1 MSDRKHSNIP
11 DKQDTGRQ
19 AVGKPMGRP
28 MRPGGR
34 GGGHHAMMAGEKA
47 KDFKASIK
55 RLLTYLSPYKL
66 AITAVLLFAILSTV
80 FTIVGPRIL
89 AKAIDEL
96 YSGLVRI
103 ISGKPEGIRFD
114 YIGRVLLILL
124 GLYGISA
131 AFSYLQGFIM
141 ADVSTTVSYRL
152 RNAIGQKINK
162 LPLSFFDKVSQGE
175 ILSRVTNDVDLLNNS
190 LSQSI
195 TQIISSATTMLGV
208 LIMMLSL
215 SWKMTL
221 VALGMLPLS
230 LLLVL
235 SVVKRSQKYFRKQQE
250 YLGHVNGHIEE
261 MYGGHVVMKVFNG
274 EEKSVKEFEKYNSQ
288 LYDSAWKS
296 QFISSL
302 MMPMMRFVG
311 NLGYVVICIL
321 GAYLTT
327 IGAMTVGGIQAFI
340 QYVRSFTQPINDIAN
355 ISNIL
360 QQIAAAAERIF
371 EFLDEEEEKENNI
384 KAYINTGF
392 DKENEPLSKV
402 DIRGNVDFINVHF
415 GYSPDK
421 IVINDFSASI
431 KEGQKVAIVG
441 PTGAGKTTIV
451 KLLMRFYEVNDGA
464 ILLDGHDIRDFSRN
478 DLRSVF
484 GMVLQDTWLYN
495 GTIMDN
501 IRYGRLDATDEEVI
515 KAAKAAQVDHFVRTL
530 PDSYNM
536 VLNEE
541 ASNVSQGQKQ
551 LLTIAR
557 AILADPKI
565 LILDEATSS
574 VDTRTEVYIQ
584 KAMYNLMKGRTS
596 FVIAHRLS
604 TIKDSDLILCMNEGD
619 IVEQG
624 THEELLKMNG
634 FYASM
639 YYSQFEGKTA

>member
-11 DKQDTGRQ
+11 NKQDTGRQ

-28 MRPGGR
+28 MRPVGR

-371 EFLDEEEEKENNI
+371 EFLDEEEEKEDNI
-384 KAYINTGF
+384 KAYINTGS

-464 ILLDGHDIRDFSRN
+464 IFLDGHDIRDFSRN

>member
-103 ISGKPEGIRFD
+103 ISGNPEGIRFD

-261 MYGGHVVMKVFNG
+261 MYGGHVVMKAFNG

-371 EFLDEEEEKENNI
+371 EFLDEEEEKEDNI

>member
-261 MYGGHVVMKVFNG
+261 MYGGHVVMKAFNG

-515 KAAKAAQVDHFVRTL
+515 KATKAAQVDHFVRTL

>member
-124 GLYGISA
+124 SLYGISA

-235 SVVKRSQKYFRKQQE
+235 SVVKRSQKHFRKQQE

-261 MYGGHVVMKVFNG
+261 MYGGHVVMKAFNG

-371 EFLDEEEEKENNI
+371 EFLDEEEEKEDNI

-402 DIRGNVDFINVHF
+402 DIRGNVNFINVHF

-421 IVINDFSASI
+421 TVINDFSASI

>member
-11 DKQDTGRQ
+11 NKQDTGRQ

-261 MYGGHVVMKVFNG
+261 MYGGHVVMKAFNG

-371 EFLDEEEEKENNI
+371 EFLDEEEEKEDNI
-384 KAYINTGF
+384 KAYINTGS

-431 KEGQKVAIVG
+431 KEGQKIAIVG

>member
-1 MSDRKHSNIP
+1 
-11 DKQDTGRQ
+11 
-19 AVGKPMGRP
+19 
-28 MRPGGR
+28 
-34 GGGHHAMMAGEKA
+34 
-47 KDFKASIK
+47 
-55 RLLTYLSPYKL
+55 
-66 AITAVLLFAILSTV
+66 
-80 FTIVGPRIL
+80 
-89 AKAIDEL
+89 
-96 YSGLVRI
+96 
-103 ISGKPEGIRFD
+103 
-114 YIGRVLLILL
+114 
-124 GLYGISA
+124 
-131 AFSYLQGFIM
+131 
-141 ADVSTTVSYRL
+141 
-152 RNAIGQKINK
+152 
-162 LPLSFFDKVSQGE
+162 
-175 ILSRVTNDVDLLNNS
+175 
-190 LSQSI
+190 
-195 TQIISSATTMLGV
+195 MLGV

-261 MYGGHVVMKVFNG
+261 MYGGHVVMKAFNG

-371 EFLDEEEEKENNI
+371 EFLDEEEEKEDNI

-421 IVINDFSASI
+421 TVINDFSASI

>member
-261 MYGGHVVMKVFNG
+261 MYGGHVVMKAFNG

-371 EFLDEEEEKENNI
+371 EFLDEEEEKEDNI

-515 KAAKAAQVDHFVRTL
+515 KATKAAQVDHFVRTL

>member
-261 MYGGHVVMKVFNG
+261 MYGGHVVMKAFNG

-515 KAAKAAQVDHFVRTL
+515 KAAKTAQVDHFVRTL

>member
-103 ISGKPEGIRFD
+103 ISGKPESIRFD

-261 MYGGHVVMKVFNG
+261 MYGGHVVMKAFNG

>member
-261 MYGGHVVMKVFNG
+261 MYGGHVVMKAFNG

-371 EFLDEEEEKENNI
+371 EFLDEEEEKEDNI

-421 IVINDFSASI
+421 TVINDFSASI

>member
-261 MYGGHVVMKVFNG
+261 MYGGHVVMKAFNG

-371 EFLDEEEEKENNI
+371 EFLDEEEEKEDNI

-634 FYASM
+634 FYANM

>member
-11 DKQDTGRQ
+11 NKQDTGRQ

-261 MYGGHVVMKVFNG
+261 MYGGHVVMKAFNG

-371 EFLDEEEEKENNI
+371 EFLDEEEEKEDNI
-384 KAYINTGF
+384 KAYINTGS